1 MFPVLLI
8 GGGVLNIFSDAMR
21 PICGPIGGDFS
32 RYKAQLRLAPDCIL
46 GAFFARKAAPWRNI
60 LRAALTIC

>member
-1 MFPVLLI
+1 MFYALLI
-8 GGGVLNIFSDAMR
+8 GRGVLNISSDAVR
-21 PICGPIGGDFS
+21 PNGARIGGGFS

-46 GAFFARKAAPWRNI
+46 GAFFARKVAPSRNI